1 MEPRLALVQC
11 EAVVVM
17 EGVGEVLGVAVME
30 GFTDAVALALPLLLG
45 LPLPPVAVPLALVQ
59 PEALPPAALTVAP
72 APGEAVPASKVPV
85 AHCVTVA
92 LTVPLALDKS
102 EALGGAVA
110 EGVALAVEE
119 SVALSVAVADGEGE
133 MEEVGDKV
141 EAREAVAAALV
152 GRAEEEGQEEGV
164 AEAAA
169 GEGDEECEGDGDG
182 EGVAHV
188 DGLPEFDMEEA
199 SVSVEAN
206 EAVAAALVGRAEEE
220 GQEEGVADAGAG
232 DGDEDGE
239 AVGDCKGVA
248 DVDGLPE
255 PEMDEAPVSVEAKE
269 AVAAALVGRAEE
281 EGQEEGVAD
290 AAAGE
295 GDEDCEGVGDCEGD
309 TEVDAL
315 PESKRD
321 EVAVSDEAKEAVAA
335 ALVGAGEEEGQEE
348 GVGVAAAG
356 VGDED

>member
-85 AHCVTVA
+85 AHCVAVA

-133 MEEVGDKV
+133 KEEVGDKV

-169 GEGDEECEGDGDG
+169 GEGDEVCEGVGDCEGDT
-182 EGVAHV
+182 EV
-188 DGLPEFDMEEA
+188 DALPESERDEVA
-199 SVSVEAN
+199 VSVEAN

-220 GQEEGVADAGAG
+220 GQEEGVADAAT
-232 DGDEDGE
+232 
-239 AVGDCKGVA
+239 
-248 DVDGLPE
+248 
-255 PEMDEAPVSVEAKE
+255 
-269 AVAAALVGRAEE
+269 
-281 EGQEEGVAD
+281 
-290 AAAGE
+290 GE
-295 GDEDCEGVGDCEGD
+295 GDGDCEGVGDCEGD
-309 TEVDAL
+309 TEVDVL
-315 PESKRD
+315 PESERD